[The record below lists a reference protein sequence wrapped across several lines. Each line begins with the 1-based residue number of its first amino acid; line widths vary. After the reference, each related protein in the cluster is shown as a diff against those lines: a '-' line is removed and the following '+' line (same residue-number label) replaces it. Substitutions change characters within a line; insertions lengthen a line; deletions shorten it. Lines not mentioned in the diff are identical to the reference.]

1 MRQTIAA
8 VALLAQKHAQDHL
21 FMPQAGG
28 LHGII
33 QGRLETGFTGPQD
46 DSLPA
51 TIKPLPIECQQ
62 SPFQRGST
70 GSRQIMNRPEIDATG
85 RMVPVVAD
93 ESLLAAMHVHRGHRR
108 GEETSRGIMEG
119 LPLSAELEAA
129 P

>member
-1 MRQTIAA
+1 MS
-8 VALLAQKHAQDHL
+8 
-21 FMPQAGG
+21 QASG
-28 LHGII
+28 LCGII
-33 QGRLETGFTGPQD
+33 QGHLETGFTRAQNDCLAAP
-46 DSLPA
+46 
-51 TIKPLPIECQQ
+51 IKSLPIECQQ